1 MVLGYFFY
9 NRMSLNILN
18 YNKKLYPLNIT
29 RKFLYILNNF
39 LNKISISLLED
50 KIITKRLI
58 RNIMEL
64 HLKLKNIDNEKIN
77 QVIFEDNLL
86 LALKLKDLVFKKR
99 RKFSHS
105 LKKIKNL
112 YVEKN
117 KKLAFVEAKK
127 EYFEEFFKA
136 NDFYKESVLNANK
149 DCLNVALKVAN
160 EILQKEVTD
169 DCNILIN
176 KIKNELKKLCKN
188 SSMKIMCNNE
198 VSQAIKSE
206 ITNIETIVDDALSNK
221 IAYILSSSG
230 SIQID
235 IDNEFNFLRNKLLEN
250 LEKIC

>member
-1 MVLGYFFY
+1 
-9 NRMSLNILN
+9 
-18 YNKKLYPLNIT
+18 
-29 RKFLYILNNF
+29 
-39 LNKISISLLED
+39 
-50 KIITKRLI
+50 
-58 RNIMEL
+58 MEL

-77 QVIFEDNLL
+77 QVIFENNLL

-99 RKFSHS
+99 KKFSHS

-112 YVEKN
+112 YVEEN
-117 KKLAFVEAKK
+117 KKLAFIEAKK

-206 ITNIETIVDDALSNK
+206 ITNIETIVDDTLSNK

>member
-1 MVLGYFFY
+1 
-9 NRMSLNILN
+9 MSLNILN

-117 KKLAFVEAKK
+117 KKLALV
-127 EYFEEFFKA
+127 
-136 NDFYKESVLNANK
+136 
-149 DCLNVALKVAN
+149 
-160 EILQKEVTD
+160 
-169 DCNILIN
+169 
-176 KIKNELKKLCKN
+176 
-188 SSMKIMCNNE
+188 
-198 VSQAIKSE
+198 
-206 ITNIETIVDDALSNK
+206 
-221 IAYILSSSG
+221 
-230 SIQID
+230 
-235 IDNEFNFLRNKLLEN
+235 
-250 LEKIC
+250 

>member
-1 MVLGYFFY
+1 
-9 NRMSLNILN
+9 
-18 YNKKLYPLNIT
+18 
-29 RKFLYILNNF
+29 
-39 LNKISISLLED
+39 
-50 KIITKRLI
+50 
-58 RNIMEL
+58 MEL

-112 YVEKN
+112 YVEEN
-117 KKLAFVEAKK
+117 KKLAFIEAKK

>member
-1 MVLGYFFY
+1 
-9 NRMSLNILN
+9 
-18 YNKKLYPLNIT
+18 
-29 RKFLYILNNF
+29 
-39 LNKISISLLED
+39 
-50 KIITKRLI
+50 
-58 RNIMEL
+58 MEL
-64 HLKLKNIDNEKIN
+64 HLKLKNIDEDKIK

-86 LALKLKDLVFKKR
+86 LALKLKDLVLKKR
-99 RKFSHS
+99 KKFSNS

-112 YVEKN
+112 YVEEN
-117 KKLAFVEAKK
+117 KKQAFVEAKK
-127 EYFEEFFKA
+127 EYLDKFFKA

-169 DCNILIN
+169 DSNVLIN
-176 KIKNELKKLCKN
+176 KIKNELKKICKN
-188 SSMKIMCNNE
+188 SSLKIMCNSE
-198 VSQAIKSE
+198 VSSAIKNE
-206 ITNIETIVDDALSNK
+206 ISNIETIIDDTLSNK

>member
-1 MVLGYFFY
+1 M
-9 NRMSLNILN
+9 
-18 YNKKLYPLNIT
+18 
-29 RKFLYILNNF
+29 
-39 LNKISISLLED
+39 
-50 KIITKRLI
+50 
-58 RNIMEL
+58 
-64 HLKLKNIDNEKIN
+64 
-77 QVIFEDNLL
+77 
-86 LALKLKDLVFKKR
+86 
-99 RKFSHS
+99 
-105 LKKIKNL
+105 
-112 YVEKN
+112 
-117 KKLAFVEAKK
+117 
-127 EYFEEFFKA
+127 
-136 NDFYKESVLNANK
+136 
-149 DCLNVALKVAN
+149 
-160 EILQKEVTD
+160 TD